1 MGWLDPH
8 TGVDAALALL
18 SAGEPGPGELAWR
31 RVSTRVGNSRY
42 LAQINPNIFAII
54 YICGNSRNQDPDLME
69 EVADEQKKEK
79 KMDSVMA
86 SWLSRPAP
94 APAPAPAATPPTTTS
109 GSVKT
114 VRKKQDKSKSLMN
127 NWLKRAEHSD
137 GGDNLHGDGKKLKLG
152 P

>member
-1 MGWLDPH
+1 
-8 TGVDAALALL
+8 
-18 SAGEPGPGELAWR
+18 
-31 RVSTRVGNSRY
+31 
-42 LAQINPNIFAII
+42 
-54 YICGNSRNQDPDLME
+54 ME
-69 EVADEQKKEK
+69 EVAEEQKKEK

-86 SWLSRPAP
+86 SWLSG
-94 APAPAPAATPPTTTS
+94 PAPAPAATPTTTTS

>member
-1 MGWLDPH
+1 
-8 TGVDAALALL
+8 
-18 SAGEPGPGELAWR
+18 
-31 RVSTRVGNSRY
+31 
-42 LAQINPNIFAII
+42 
-54 YICGNSRNQDPDLME
+54 ME
-69 EVADEQKKEK
+69 EVAEEQKKEK

-94 APAPAPAATPPTTTS
+94 ASAATPPTTSTS

-114 VRKKQDKSKSLMN
+114 VTGKQDKSKSLMN
-127 NWLKRAEHSD
+127 NWLKRADNSD